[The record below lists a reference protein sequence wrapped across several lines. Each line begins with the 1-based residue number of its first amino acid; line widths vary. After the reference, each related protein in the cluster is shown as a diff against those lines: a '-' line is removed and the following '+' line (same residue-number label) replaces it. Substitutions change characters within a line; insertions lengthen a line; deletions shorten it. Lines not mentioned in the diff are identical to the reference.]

1 MNQLI
6 NGQLICW
13 LVLVRQWTTAGARSF
28 SEWCYDMLCRWVLIA
43 SYWGASEDKAR
54 LGVFS
59 YTRGTEWNYTFTRT
73 LLCWMIFDIIMTH
86 THICMNQTLGH
97 CHAGEIWSP
106 RLVAF
111 RGFVLLDEVNRSST
125 AAVDFWSLTAFSRR
139 SWFADLMASP
149 QRAWPH
155 MTRMIPPLVCDW
167 TLWTVFW
174 RPFAYLDCQDGSVVI
189 FAIPCSRKM
198 VRKVQTIM
206 KMAHLQVRALME
218 QTWGCHCRDIK
229 TIGCDMLWY
238 LPS

>member
-1 MNQLI
+1 MSAYSEL
-6 NGQLICW
+6 LRCER
-13 LVLVRQWTTAGARSF
+13 RQGKAG
-28 SEWCYDMLCRWVLIA
+28 
-43 SYWGASEDKAR
+43 
-54 LGVFS
+54 GVFVHS
-59 YTRGTEWNYTFTRT
+59 RDWMELYVILLLEHTRT
-73 LLCWMIFDIIMTH
+73 LLCWMIFDIILTH
-86 THICMNQTLGH
+86 THIYICMNQTLGH
-97 CHAGEIWSP
+97 CHGEIWSP

-125 AAVDFWSLTAFSRR
+125 AAVDFCSLTAFSRR

-174 RPFAYLDCQDGSVVI
+174 RPFAYLDCFFFSVVI